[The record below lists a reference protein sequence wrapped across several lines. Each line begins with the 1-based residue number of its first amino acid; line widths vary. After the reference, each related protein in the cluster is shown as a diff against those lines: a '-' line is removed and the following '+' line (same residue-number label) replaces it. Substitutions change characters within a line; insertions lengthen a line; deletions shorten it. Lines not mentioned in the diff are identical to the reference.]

1 MSFRFASRP
10 SFSKQFHRLSRWARR
25 AALTG
30 FAGLLLM
37 MNGGCGTSGKPDSFG
52 SAQMPEIATFMAT
65 PATITSGEK
74 SVLSWSV
81 SGATRMSIS
90 SGNGTLTSSNSVPLS
105 SNSLTVTPSATTTYT
120 LTATNP
126 NGQSTSATVSVT
138 VVDKPVIHSF
148 TASPSVISDAQS
160 STLSFSVTGATSL
173 TINQGVGDVTGLTS
187 VTVSPST
194 TTTYLLTATSAAGT
208 GSSSAIVISSVTV
221 TVVPAP
227 VITNFTA
234 TPSTI
239 SSGQSST
246 LSWSVSG
253 ATGVSIDHGV
263 GTITGNNVSV
273 NPTATTTYTLTASN
287 TVGSFTSTSTAQ
299 ATVTFSSAAVPTI
312 NSFTVDHPS
321 VGPNGTIKLTAN
333 FDLGQGGGTA
343 TITTNNGA
351 TQIAQGSSSPMTA
364 TLPIASSTT
373 FTLTVKNVDGNTATA
388 AVRALAGSVTAFAG
402 VPSVPGNSDG
412 TGASASFD
420 HPHGAVVDAHGNLF
434 VADTNNNSIR
444 MVTIPA
450 AVVTTLLDS
459 STGLPAQFDGPIDTA
474 VDSLGNV
481 YVANT
486 NNDTIDMITPAGV
499 VTTLAG
505 TAGMPG
511 SNDSPDAHFN
521 GPRGVA
527 VDAAGNI
534 YVTDTNNSTIRMITV
549 SGGVATVTTLA
560 GTAGIP
566 GSNDSPSAHFNG
578 PTGITVD
585 ATGNLY
591 VTDTVNNTVRKIAM
605 PGGVVST
612 LAGSAGNRGHADGT
626 GAAATFFNP
635 ASIAVDPVGN
645 LYVADVNNFTIRR
658 ITPAGAVSTIIGT
671 AGSPTGVPGGPLPGL
686 LGTVNGIALDPSSN
700 GKLYI
705 NMQNAVFTAPY

>member
-1 MSFRFASRP
+1 MIFRFARRP
-10 SFSKQFHRLSRWARR
+10 SFTKKLHRLRLSTRQVAL
-25 AALTG
+25 AA

-37 MNGGCGTSGKPDSFG
+37 INVACGTAGKPDSFG
-52 SAQMPEIATFMAT
+52 SAQMPEIATFAAT
-65 PATITSGEK
+65 PATITNGEK

-81 SGATRMSIS
+81 AGATRMSIS
-90 SGNGTLTSSNSVPLS
+90 TGNGALGSSNSVPLG
-105 SNSLTVTPSATTTYT
+105 SNSVTVTPTATTTYT
-120 LTATNP
+120 LTATNQ
-126 NGQSTSATVSVT
+126 NGQSASATVSVT
-138 VVDKPVIHSF
+138 VVDKPVIGSF

-173 TINQGVGDVTGLTS
+173 TINHGVGDVTGLTS
-187 VTVSPST
+187 IAVSPST
-194 TTTYLLTATSAAGT
+194 TTTYLLTATSAAGS
-208 GSSSAIVISSVTV
+208 GSTSATVIAATTV

-234 TPSTI
+234 SPSTI

-253 ATGVSIDHGV
+253 ATALSIDHGIGAV
-263 GTITGNNVSV
+263 TGNSVNVS
-273 NPTATTTYTLTASN
+273 PTATTTYTLTASN
-287 TVGSFTSTSTAQ
+287 TVGSFTATSTAP
-299 ATVTFSSAAVPTI
+299 ATVTFSSAAVPAI
-312 NSFTVDHPS
+312 SSFTVDHPS
-321 VGPNGTIKLTAN
+321 VGPNGTVKLTAN

-343 TITTNNGA
+343 TITNG
-351 TQIAQGSSSPMTA
+351 TTLIAQGSSSPMFA
-364 TLPIASSTT
+364 TLPVATSTT

-388 AVRALAGSVTAFAG
+388 AVRVLAGNVSAFAG
-402 VPSVPGNSDG
+402 VPSVPGNMDG

-420 HPHGAVVDAHGNLF
+420 HPHGAVVDAQGNLF
-434 VADTNNNSIR
+434 TADTNNNSIR

-450 AVVTTLLDS
+450 AVVTTLMDS

-474 VDSLGNV
+474 VDSSGNV

-499 VTTLAG
+499 VSTLAG
-505 TAGMPG
+505 SPGVPG
-511 SNDSPDAHFN
+511 SNDSPDAHFDA
-521 GPRGVA
+521 PRGVA

-534 YVTDTNNSTIRMITV
+534 YVTDTNNSTIRMITL
-549 SGGVATVTTLA
+549 SAGVATVTTLA
-560 GTAGIP
+560 GTAGVP
-566 GSNDSPSAHFNG
+566 GTNDSPSAHFNG

-585 ATGNLY
+585 AAGNLY
-591 VTDTVNNTVRKIAM
+591 VADTVNNTVRKIAM

-635 ASIAVDPVGN
+635 ASIAVDPAGN
-645 LYVADVNNFTIRR
+645 LYVADINNFTIRR
-658 ITPAGAVSTIIGT
+658 ITPAGLVTTIIGT

-686 LGTVNGIALDPSSN
+686 LGTVNGIAVDPAPG